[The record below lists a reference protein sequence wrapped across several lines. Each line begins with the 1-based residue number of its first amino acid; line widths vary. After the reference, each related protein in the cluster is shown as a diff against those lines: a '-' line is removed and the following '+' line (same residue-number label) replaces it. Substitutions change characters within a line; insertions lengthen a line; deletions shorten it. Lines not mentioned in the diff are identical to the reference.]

1 MGDSLDH
8 IVVVQWLIQNVVK
21 LVFEARVAMSRNQL
35 MAESL
40 EKILVVQWLIQQV
53 IKLLFEAL
61 MHVSRRWVSHWI
73 RLFSFSGLFSTWSI
87 FSLRHLCLCVRG
99 R

>member
-40 EKILVVQWLIQQV
+40 EKILVVQWFIQHV
-53 IKLLFEAL
+53 VNLLFKAL
-61 MHVSRRWVSHWI
+61 VPVSKR
-73 RLFSFSGLFSTWSI
+73 
-87 FSLRHLCLCVRG
+87 
-99 R
+99 